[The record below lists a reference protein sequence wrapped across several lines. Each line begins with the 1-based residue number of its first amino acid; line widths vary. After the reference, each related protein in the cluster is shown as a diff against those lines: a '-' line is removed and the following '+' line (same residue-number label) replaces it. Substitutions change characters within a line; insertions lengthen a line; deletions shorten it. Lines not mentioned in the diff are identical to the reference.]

1 MGCLE
6 MDEIYEVLE
15 EEKPNQQEQIKIKAN
30 VLEEY
35 SPTDFTP
42 KQKVELIEQLVKE
55 WHEKQMITKSIRYV
69 IEDEL
74 TEKLGGTKTEL
85 YQLFEKFIDAYA
97 DEMDVLLEEMYLL
110 GAKDRE
116 KMLK

>member
-1 MGCLE
+1 MNKE
-6 MDEIYEVLE
+6 FMREYYRTYYTNPFDEAIRDSV
-15 EEKPNQQEQIKIKAN
+15 
-30 VLEEY
+30 EY
-35 SPTDFTP
+35 RV
-42 KQKVELIEQLVKE
+42 KQA
-55 WHEKQMITKSIRYV
+55 IRYV

>member
-1 MGCLE
+1 MNME
-6 MDEIYEVLE
+6 FMREYYRTYYTNPFDEAIRDSV
-15 EEKPNQQEQIKIKAN
+15 
-30 VLEEY
+30 EY
-35 SPTDFTP
+35 RV
-42 KQKVELIEQLVKE
+42 KQAV
-55 WHEKQMITKSIRYV
+55 RYV

-74 TEKLGGTKTEL
+74 TEKLGGSKTEL

>member
-1 MGCLE
+1 MNME
-6 MDEIYEVLE
+6 FMREYYRSYYTNPFDEAIRDSV
-15 EEKPNQQEQIKIKAN
+15 
-30 VLEEY
+30 EY
-35 SPTDFTP
+35 RV
-42 KQKVELIEQLVKE
+42 KQA
-55 WHEKQMITKSIRYV
+55 IRYV

-74 TEKLGGTKTEL
+74 TEKLGGSKTEL

>member
-35 SPTDFTP
+35 FPKDFTP

-55 WHEKQMITKSIRYV
+55 WHEKQMITKSV
-69 IEDEL
+69 
-74 TEKLGGTKTEL
+74 
-85 YQLFEKFIDAYA
+85 
-97 DEMDVLLEEMYLL
+97 
-110 GAKDRE
+110 RE
-116 KMLK
+116 RRAAR